1 MQQTGHFRI
10 FYYYTIIFYI
20 FFVLFFVLFCSVL
33 FLSEKKCQNAV
44 GSRTSQFA
52 FQASTS
58 RQSLPVS
65 QNYSTFI
72 FEPCSCS
79 HKKTTQACFGA
90 KDDQLDIWEFLIK
103 SIDRKTEIKVNIHY
117 NVFNVS
123 ARDKRVMSSFA
134 FLASLNSRISF
145 GAVVEHSVHSEVSI
159 WRFPM
164 FSAGLRLFF
173 STAKVNSFTKVLRR
187 KDYPHH
193 YFFYKENV
201 SLASAQFSPT
211 IIYSN
216 RVVES
221 SILKDDVV

>member
-1 MQQTGHFRI
+1 MLLFNAANWTFPYFLLLHYNILYF
-10 FYYYTIIFYI
+10 FCFV
-20 FFVLFFVLFCSVL
+20 FVLFFVLFCSVL

-79 HKKTTQACFGA
+79 HKKATQACFGA

-173 STAKVNSFTKVLRR
+173 STAKVNSCCYITKVLRR
-187 KDYPHH
+187 KDYPHY

-201 SLASAQFSPT
+201 FFYFACIHIVQP
-211 IIYSN
+211 
-216 RVVES
+216 
-221 SILKDDVV
+221 DDHLF